1 MRTVSNTAPLIS
13 IKGITKRFTGV
24 TAVDHVSF
32 DIGQNEIHALI
43 GENGAGKSTICKML
57 TGVYPIDEGHIEV
70 EGKKMDFKGPAD
82 SMKAGINMVYQERNL
97 IGYLN
102 AAQNICLGTENC
114 KGIVLD
120 QKAMMKRAEAV
131 RQKLGVDTPLDIPVE
146 KMGAGAQQLVEI
158 MRATSTE
165 PKLLILD
172 EPTASLGEGEIEPF
186 LKFVKKLTTDIN
198 ISVIY
203 ITHKLEEIFAIA
215 DKVTV
220 MADGKKTMTAN
231 IADITQDECVK
242 AMIRSDKIKDVIVPD
257 MNYEKAEQNRL
268 LDVHELTFDGKT
280 HQVEFHVNKGEVV
293 GFYGLV
299 GAGRTETMEAISGI
313 RRCDK
318 KEFTFDGEKITKGDS
333 FDMIQKGIILTPELR
348 KNGIFPSLNLVENVC
363 TLFVKR
369 FASKTGMLKKK
380 ESRKFARQ
388 VLEKNGTKFSSM
400 GQLISNLSGGNM
412 QKIIIG
418 RSVEV
423 ENLKLL
429 TVDEPTAGLDL
440 GAKSEI
446 YLKIRNLADNLGKS
460 VVFISSEL
468 EELMKVC
475 NRIYIFYEGNVVKEL
490 KREEFDNQVILGYAL
505 GGVGSGK

>member
-1 MRTVSNTAPLIS
+1 MSNSNPLLS
-13 IKGITKRFTGV
+13 IKEVTKRFTGI

-32 DIGQNEIHALI
+32 DINKNEIHALI
-43 GENGAGKSTICKML
+43 GENGAGKSTLCKML
-57 TGVYPIDEGHIEV
+57 TGAYSIDEGHIEIYG
-70 EGKKMDFKGPAD
+70 EQMKFKGPSD

-97 IGYLN
+97 IGYMT
-102 AAQNICLGTENC
+102 AADNISLGAEIM
-114 KGIVLD
+114 KGIVVD
-120 QKAMMKRAEAV
+120 RKAAMKRAEEV
-131 RQKLGVDTPLDIPVE
+131 RQRLGVDVPLDVPVE
-146 KMGAGAQQLVEI
+146 KLGAGAQQLVEI
-158 MRATSTE
+158 MRAGSTD

-186 LKFVKKLTTDIN
+186 LTFVKRLSTDMG

-231 IADITQDECVK
+231 VAEITQDECVS
-242 AMIRSDKIKDVIVPD
+242 AMIRSEKIKAVEVPVKAYKD
-257 MNYEKAEQNRL
+257 LEKNVL
-268 LDVHELTFDGKT
+268 LEVEELTYGGKK
-280 HQVEFHVNKGEVV
+280 HDVNFHVCKGEVV

-299 GAGRTETMEAISGI
+299 GSGRTETMEVLSGI
-313 RRCDK
+313 RRSDK
-318 KEFTFDGEKITKGDS
+318 KEFIFDGEVITGGDS
-333 FDMIQKGIILTPELR
+333 YKMIQKGMILTPELR
-348 KNGIFPSLNLVENVC
+348 VNGIFPSLNLVENVC
-363 TLFVKR
+363 TLFVKK
-369 FASKTGMLKKK
+369 FATKAGLIKNK
-380 ESRKFARQ
+380 ESREFTEN
-388 VLEKNGTKFSSM
+388 VLKKNGTKYTSKN
-400 GQLISNLSGGNM
+400 QLISELSGGNM

-446 YLKIRNLADNLGKS
+446 YLKIRKLSDQLGKS

-468 EELMKVC
+468 EEVMKVSD
-475 NRIYIFYEGNVVKEL
+475 RMYIFYNGDIVKEL
-490 KREEFDNQVILGYAL
+490 KREEFDKEVVLGYAL
-505 GGVGSGK
+505 GGVRSGK

>member
-1 MRTVSNTAPLIS
+1 M
-13 IKGITKRFTGV
+13 
-24 TAVDHVSF
+24 
-32 DIGQNEIHALI
+32 QN
-43 GENGAGKSTICKML
+43 
-57 TGVYPIDEGHIEV
+57 V
-70 EGKKMDFKGPAD
+70 EGFIEMNGEKVEFKGPAD

-102 AAQNICLGTENC
+102 ATQNICLGTENK
-114 KGIVLD
+114 KGFMVD
-120 QKAMMKRAEAV
+120 QEAMRKRAEAV
-131 RQKLGVDTPLDIPVE
+131 KERLGVDVPLEVPIE
-146 KMGAGAQQLVEI
+146 KLGAGTQQLVEI
-158 MRATSTE
+158 MRAASTD
-165 PKLLILD
+165 PKVLILD

-186 LKFVKKLTTDIN
+186 LKFVKKLTKDID

-220 MADGKKTMTAN
+220 MADGKKTMTAD
-231 IADITQDECVK
+231 IADITKDECVR
-242 AMIRSDKIKDVIVPD
+242 AMIRGDKIKEVKVPAL
-257 MNYEKAEQNRL
+257 NYEEAEKDRL
-268 LDVHELTFDGKT
+268 LEVNELTFDGKV
-280 HQVEFHVNKGEVV
+280 HHVEFHINKGEVV

-299 GAGRTETMEAISGI
+299 GSGRTETMEVLSGI
-313 RRCDK
+313 RLCNK
-318 KEFTFDGEKITKGDS
+318 KEFIFDGEKITGGDS
-333 FDMIQKGIILTPELR
+333 FKMIQKGMILTPELR
-348 KNGIFPSLNLVENVC
+348 INGIFPSLNLTENIC

-369 FASKTGMLKKK
+369 FASKAGFIKNKK
-380 ESRKFARQ
+380 SRDFANQ
-388 VLEKNGTKFSSM
+388 VLKKNGTKYRSRS
-400 GQLISNLSGGNM
+400 QLISELSGGNM

-468 EELMKVC
+468 EELIKVC
-475 NRIYIFYEGNVVKEL
+475 NRMYIFYNGDVVKEL
-490 KREEFDNQVILGYAL
+490 KREQFDRETILGYAL
-505 GGVGSGK
+505 GGVKNAK

>member
-1 MRTVSNTAPLIS
+1 MLNIPLLS
-13 IKGITKRFTGV
+13 IKGITKRFTGI

-32 DIGQNEIHALI
+32 DIGRNEIHALI
-43 GENGAGKSTICKML
+43 GENGAGKSTLCKML
-57 TGVYPIDEGHIEV
+57 TGAYSIDEGHIEMDG
-70 EGKKMDFKGPAD
+70 EKMDFRGPAD

-102 AAQNICLGTENC
+102 AAQNICLGTENR
-114 KGIVLD
+114 KGFILD
-120 QKAMMKRAEAV
+120 QRAMKERAEKV
-131 RQKLGVDTPLDIPVE
+131 RARLGVDVPLDVPIE

-165 PKLLILD
+165 PKVLILD

-186 LKFVKKLTTDIN
+186 LKFVKKLTTDID

-220 MADGKKTMTAN
+220 MADGKKTMTSN
-231 IADITQDECVK
+231 ISEITEDECVR
-242 AMIRSDKIKDVIVPD
+242 AMIRGDKIKEVIVPEMD
-257 MNYEKAEQNRL
+257 YAKAEKERL
-268 LDVHELTFDGKT
+268 LDVKELTFEGKQR
-280 HQVEFHVNKGEVV
+280 HVEFHVNKGEVV

-299 GAGRTETMEAISGI
+299 GSGRTETMEVISGI
-313 RRCDK
+313 RTCTK
-318 KEFTFDGEKITKGDS
+318 KEFVFDGETITGGDS
-333 FDMIQKGIILTPELR
+333 FKMIQKGMILTPELR
-348 KNGIFPSLNLVENVC
+348 INGIFPTLNLVENVC
-363 TLFVKR
+363 ALFIKKFSTALGMVKNR
-369 FASKTGMLKKK
+369 
-380 ESRKFARQ
+380 ESRKFAET
-388 VLEKNGTKFSSM
+388 VLKKNGTKYHSKN
-400 GQLISNLSGGNM
+400 QLISELSGGNM

-446 YLKIRNLADNLGKS
+446 YLKIRNLTDNLGKS

-468 EELMKVC
+468 EELIKVC
-475 NRIYIFYEGNVVKEL
+475 NRMYIFYNGNVVKEF
-490 KREEFDNQVILGYAL
+490 KREEFDRETILGYAL
-505 GGVGSGK
+505 GGVGNGK

>member
-1 MRTVSNTAPLIS
+1 MSNTAPLLS
-13 IKGITKRFTGV
+13 INGLTKRFTGV

-32 DIGQNEIHALI
+32 DIGRNEIHALI
-43 GENGAGKSTICKML
+43 GENGAGKSTLCKML
-57 TGVYPIDEGHIEV
+57 TGAYSIDEGHIEIDG
-70 EGKKMDFKGPAD
+70 EKMDFKGPAD

-102 AAQNICLGTENC
+102 AAQNICLGTENM
-114 KGIVLD
+114 KVGIVVD
-120 QKAMMKRAEAV
+120 QKAMLKRAEAV
-131 RQKLGVDTPLDIPVE
+131 RDRLGVDTPLDVPIE

-165 PKLLILD
+165 PKILILD

-231 IADITQDECVK
+231 IPEITQAECVK
-242 AMIRSDKIKDVIVPD
+242 AMIRSDKIKDVVVPPMD
-257 MNYEKAEQNRL
+257 YEKAEKNRIL
-268 LDVHELTFDGKT
+268 EVNELTYDGKT
-280 HQVEFHVNKGEVV
+280 HHVEFHVNKGEVV

-299 GAGRTETMEAISGI
+299 GAGRTETMEVLSGI
-313 RRCDK
+313 RLCDK
-318 KEFTFDGEKITKGDS
+318 KEFRFDDEMITSGDS
-333 FDMIQKGIILTPELR
+333 FKMIQKGMILTPELR

-363 TLFVKR
+363 TLFVQK
-369 FASKTGMLKKK
+369 FATKAGMIKNR
-380 ESRKFARQ
+380 ESRAFTEE
-388 VLEKNGTKFSSM
+388 VLKKNGTKYRSKN
-400 GQLISNLSGGNM
+400 QLISDLSGGNM

-446 YLKIRNLADNLGKS
+446 YLKIRHLADQLGKS
-460 VVFISSEL
+460 VIFISSEL

-475 NRIYIFYEGNVVKEL
+475 NRIYVFYEGDVVKEL
-490 KREEFDNQVILGYAL
+490 KREEFDNHTILEYAL
-505 GGVGSGK
+505 GGAGDGR

>member
-1 MRTVSNTAPLIS
+1 MIIVSNATPLLS
-13 IKGITKRFTGV
+13 IKGITKRFTGI

-32 DIGQNEIHALI
+32 DIGNNEIHALI
-43 GENGAGKSTICKML
+43 GENGAGKSTLCKML
-57 TGVYPIDEGHIEV
+57 TGAYSIDEGHIEINGEKV
-70 EGKKMDFKGPAD
+70 NFKGPAD

-97 IGYLN
+97 IGYMT
-102 AAQNICLGTENC
+102 AAENISLGTEIM
-114 KGIVLD
+114 KGLVVD
-120 QKAMMKRAEAV
+120 QKAAMKRAENV
-131 RQKLGVDTPLDIPVE
+131 REMMGVDVPLDVPVE
-146 KMGAGAQQLVEI
+146 KLGAGAQQLVEI
-158 MRATSTE
+158 MRAGSTT

-186 LKFVKKLTTDIN
+186 LQFVKRMTVDMDIS
-198 ISVIY
+198 IIY

-231 IADITQDECVK
+231 IPEITQEECVR
-242 AMIRSDKIKDVIVPD
+242 AMIRSDKIKTVDVP
-257 MNYEKAEQNRL
+257 EKDYKELEKNKIL
-268 LDVHELTFDGKT
+268 EVKELTYDGRQHKT
-280 HQVEFHVNKGEVV
+280 DFYVCKGEVV

-299 GAGRTETMEAISGI
+299 GAGRTETMEVISGI
-313 RRCDK
+313 RMADK
-318 KEFTFDGEKITKGDS
+318 KEFVFDGETITRGDS
-333 FDMIQKGIILTPELR
+333 YVMIQKGMILTPELR

-363 TLFVKR
+363 TLFVN
-369 FASKTGMLKKK
+369 
-380 ESRKFARQ
+380 KFATKFGMIKNKEGRSFTEE
-388 VLEKNGTKFSSM
+388 VLKKNGTKYS
-400 GQLISNLSGGNM
+400 GKNQLISELSGGNM

-475 NRIYIFYEGNVVKEL
+475 NRMYIFYGGDVVKEL
-490 KREEFDNQVILGYAL
+490 KREEFDKEVILGYAL
-505 GGVGSGK
+505 GGVRSGR